1 MGRRARDD
9 TGIDRTCSRLTPMTH
24 TEIALHRPVTTV
36 VVFVAL
42 ALVGIISSRLLPL
55 EKFPDIELPG
65 ISIQIPYE
73 GSTPEEIER
82 LITHPIEE
90 ALATLSGVE
99 QMFST
104 STENQAEVFLQF
116 GWDQSMGAKGIE
128 ARAKVDG
135 IRHELPDDIRRIFIF
150 TGSLADQPV
159 LQLRISSD
167 RDLSDSYDMLDR
179 LMKRRIERIEG
190 VSKVELHGVDPREIR
205 ILLDSDR
212 IAAHGVDLEELRQL
226 LERSNFA
233 VSAGRITDGNQRFS
247 VRPKGEFTSVEQI
260 RDIVIDDSNLR
271 LGDVASIELRSP
283 DREYGRH
290 LDRSY
295 AIGVQVSK
303 STGANMVEVTD
314 RVMEEVEKIGKLPQ
328 MQGIKI
334 FDLENQGDS
343 VRKSLG
349 DLLHAGI
356 IGALLAIVVL
366 YFFIRQLTTTLI
378 VTTAVPFSLTITLG
392 ALYFAGLSLNMLTMM
407 GLMLAVGMLVDNA
420 VVVMES
426 ISRHRA
432 MNPTDPLKATLAGV
446 REVGLAVTAG
456 TATTIIVFVPIMFG
470 TKTDISVFMTHVA
483 VTIIVALVASLF
495 IAQTLV
501 PMLAARVPMLPVPK
515 EGDWLPRLTERYA
528 RSLEWILQ
536 HPWRTALGILLTCVI
551 GVLPLALQLV
561 KFDAFPQE
569 SGRRLYMTYNIEGQ
583 HPLELV
589 EKTVY
594 QIEDFLFEN
603 QAEFDIRSIY
613 SYYEK
618 GRAESVI
625 LLTEEDDITLSTK
638 EIIKRVEEK
647 LPVIAIGRPN
657 FEFDQE
663 GGGDG
668 FSLQIAGDSTTRLN
682 ELAVDVVRTLA
693 SVPGL
698 KDVRSDAELG
708 EREVRVVVDRGRAD
722 AVGLTAQQIAG
733 SIAIAMR
740 GQNLREFRG
749 ETGEVGVR
757 LAFREND
764 KQSIEQLADL
774 PLYTPDGSRITL
786 GTVANFHIGHAADTI
801 QRTDRQTAVVLTA
814 NLEDDFNLEKIKPE
828 VERMMNEFELPPGYS
843 WKFGRGFERED
854 ETQQMMLTNTL
865 LGIACIFL
873 VMAALFESLL
883 FPFSI
888 ILGSIAFSVFGVFLL
903 FAATG
908 TTFSFMASIGIMILI
923 GVVVNNGIVLIDRV
937 NHLRLAGVPRNLA
950 IVQGCRDRLRPIL
963 MTVATTIVGLLPL
976 ALSTTQVGG
985 DGPPYFPM
993 ARAII
998 GGLAFSTL
1006 VSLLIVPA
1014 LYAYFDTL
1022 AAWGRKVMRTARA
1035 PGKLANASS
1044 TAV

>member
-1 MGRRARDD
+1 MK
-9 TGIDRTCSRLTPMTH
+9 H

-42 ALVGIISSRLLPL
+42 ALVGLIASRLLPL
-55 EKFPDIELPG
+55 EKFPDIEFPG
-65 ISIQIPYE
+65 IFIQIPYD

-82 LITHPIEE
+82 LITRPVEE

-104 STENQAEVFLQF
+104 STESQAQVFLQF

-135 IRHELPDDIRRIFIF
+135 IRHDLPADIRRIFIF

-179 LMKRRIERIEG
+179 LLKRRIERIEG
-190 VSKVELHGVDPREIR
+190 VSQVQLHGVDPREIR

-212 IAAHGVDLEELRQL
+212 IAAHGVDLDELRIL

-233 VSAGRITDGNQRFS
+233 VSAGRITDNNQRFS

-260 RDIVIDDSNLR
+260 RNIVIDDANLR
-271 LGDVASIELRSP
+271 LRDVASVELRSP

-290 LDRSY
+290 LDLAY

-314 RVMEEVEKIGKLPQ
+314 RVMEEVEEISKLPQ
-328 MQGIKI
+328 MQGVKI
-334 FDLENQGDS
+334 FDLDNQGEAVRDS
-343 VRKSLG
+343 LS
-349 DLLHAGI
+349 DLLNAGL

-366 YFFIRQLTTTLI
+366 YAFLRQMTTTLI
-378 VTTAVPFSLTITLG
+378 VTAAVPFSLTITLG

-420 VVVMES
+420 VVVIES
-426 ISRHRA
+426 IARHRE
-432 MNPTDPLKATLAGV
+432 MNPDEPYKATMDGV
-446 REVGLAVTAG
+446 REVGLAVIAG

-483 VTIIVALVASLF
+483 VTIIVALLASLF

-501 PMLAARVPMLPVPK
+501 PMLAARVQMLQAQK
-515 EGDWLPRLTERYA
+515 EVAILVRLTKLYTNGLR
-528 RSLEWILQ
+528 WILS
-536 HPWRTALGILLTCVI
+536 HPWWTFLGIAITCFV
-551 GVLPLALQLV
+551 GVLPLILQLV

-569 SGRRLYMTYNIEGQ
+569 SGRRLYMPYNIEGQ

-594 QIEDFLFEN
+594 QIENFLFDNKE
-603 QAEFDIRSIY
+603 EFDIRSVY

-625 LLTEEDDITLSTK
+625 LLDEDDDADYSTT
-638 EIIKRVEEK
+638 EIIKKIEET
-647 LPVIAIGRPN
+647 LPVIAIGKPS
-657 FEFDQE
+657 FEFDQQ

-668 FSLQIAGDSTTRLN
+668 FSVQISGDSTTQLN

-693 SVPGL
+693 AVPGL
-698 KDVRSDAELG
+698 KDVRADSEHG
-708 EREVRVVVDRGRAD
+708 EREVQVNIDRSRAA
-722 AVGLTAQQIAG
+722 AVGLTTQEIAG

-749 ETGEVGVR
+749 ELGEVGVR
-757 LAFREND
+757 LAFRDDD

-774 PLYTPDGSRITL
+774 PLYTPDGRRITL
-786 GTVANFHIGHAADTI
+786 GAVANFRIGASPDTI
-801 QRTDRQTAVVLTA
+801 RRTDRQTAVVLSA
-814 NLEDDFNLEKIKPE
+814 NFEDDFSLEKVKPE
-828 VERMMNEFELPPGYS
+828 VEKMMKEFQLPPGYN
-843 WKFGRGFERED
+843 WKFGRGFERQD
-854 ETQQMMLTNTL
+854 ETQQMMLTNIL

-888 ILGSIAFSVFGVFLL
+888 ILGSIVFSVFGVFLF

-923 GVVVNNGIVLIDRV
+923 GVVVNNGIVLIDHV
-937 NHLRLAGVPRNLA
+937 NNLRRSGMPRNEA
-950 IVQGCRDRLRPIL
+950 IIEAGKDRLRPIL
-963 MTVATTIVGLLPL
+963 MTVATTIVGLAPL
-976 ALSTTQVGG
+976 AISTTQVGG

-1006 VSLLIVPA
+1006 VSLLVVPA

-1022 AAWGRKVMRTARA
+1022 SAWGRKVMRTARMTSMTTK
-1035 PGKLANASS
+1035 PVQS
-1044 TAV
+1044 TA